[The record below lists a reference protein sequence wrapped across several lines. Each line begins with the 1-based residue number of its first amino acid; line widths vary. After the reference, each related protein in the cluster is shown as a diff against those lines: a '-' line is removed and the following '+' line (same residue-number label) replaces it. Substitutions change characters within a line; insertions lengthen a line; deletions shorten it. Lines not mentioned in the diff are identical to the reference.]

1 MSNTLAIAAVTNAI
15 RNLLQSELPALDAE
29 LSDLNVTTRTPDAAR
44 KNLAGTSLNVFL
56 YEAVSNAG
64 WRNQDL
70 PAQVRP
76 GEAGTPPL
84 ALNLHYLLTSYA
96 RDDADQQAVSH
107 RVLAGAMSVL
117 HDHPVLDSSELAAA
131 LTDNDVAAQPERI
144 RITPLQLSLDDISKL
159 WTAFQ
164 ANFRL
169 SAAYEARVLLIDS
182 RNASRSPLP
191 VLARGAQDTGVTTL
205 TGTALVLQGLIPPDS
220 QPAARLGETVTVV
233 GSNLTAAQTVI
244 RFTSL
249 WRVPEGQ
256 PPAEQVELLP
266 TAGDRAG
273 RLDVVVPDR
282 PDDAAAFGR
291 WVPGF
296 YTAAAVT
303 ARPGLPVAASNEV
316 GFALAPQ
323 ITVTP
328 HGAAAVAI
336 GGTLTVTCV
345 PRIKDGQLVIL
356 LLGDRQLA
364 PESLANPAPG
374 DPNLDTIPTTLT
386 FTVPALDPGTYLVRL
401 RVDGVD
407 SIPVLRTGPRGL
419 PSFDPGQQVNV
430 P

>member
-15 RNLLQSELPALDAE
+15 RNLLQSELPSLDAE
-29 LSDLNVTTRTPDAAR
+29 LSDLDVTTRTPDTAR
-44 KNLAGTSLNVFL
+44 KSLAGTSLNVFL
-56 YEAVSNAG
+56 YEAVSNAA

-76 GEAGTPPL
+76 GEAGSPPL

-96 RDDADQQAVSH
+96 RDDADQEAVSH

-117 HDHPVLDSSELAAA
+117 HDHPVLNGSELAAA
-131 LTDNDVAAQPERI
+131 LTNNDVAAQPERI
-144 RITPLQLSLDDISKL
+144 RITPLQLSMDDMSKL

-164 ANFRL
+164 TNFRL
-169 SAAYEARVLLIDS
+169 SAAYEATVLLIES
-182 RNASRSPLP
+182 RNPVRSPLP
-191 VLARGAQDTGVTTL
+191 VLARGAQDTGVATMA
-205 TGTALVLQGLIPPDS
+205 GTAAVLKGLIPPDS
-220 QPAARLGETVTVV
+220 QPAARLGERVAVV
-233 GSNLTAAQTVI
+233 GNNLTAAQTVI

-249 WRVPEGQ
+249 WHVPEGE
-256 PPAEQVELLP
+256 PPAEQVELSP
-266 TAGDRAG
+266 VPGDRAG
-273 RLDVVVPDR
+273 RLDVVVPDQ

-303 ARPGLPVAASNEV
+303 ARLGLPVAASNEV

-328 HGAAAVAI
+328 HGEAAVAI
-336 GGTLTVTCV
+336 GGILTATCV
-345 PRIKDGQLVIL
+345 PRIRDGQRVLL

-364 PESLANPAPG
+364 PETLANPASG
-374 DPNLDTIPTTLT
+374 DPGFDTIPTTLT

-407 SIPVLRTGPRGL
+407 SIPVLRAGPRKL
-419 PSFDPGQQVNV
+419 ASFDPDQQVNV